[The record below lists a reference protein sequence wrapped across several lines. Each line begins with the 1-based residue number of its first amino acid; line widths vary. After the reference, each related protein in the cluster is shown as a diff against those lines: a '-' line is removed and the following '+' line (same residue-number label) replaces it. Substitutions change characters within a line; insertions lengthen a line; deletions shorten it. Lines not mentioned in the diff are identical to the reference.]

1 MYELLEQITAK
12 SKVNGQIPDLV
23 MDEILDDFFSSHS
36 ARQVN
41 KDLWNWYVTAM
52 ASPDMDHWTAI
63 ERSSLAL
70 LYRRLT
76 ELMMKLEQFHET
88 QNEREGNL

>member
-1 MYELLEQITAK
+1 MHELLEYPTAK
-12 SKVNGQIPDLV
+12 RKATAQQNAIPLE
-23 MDEILDDFFSSHS
+23 EILDDFFSSHS

-63 ERSSLAL
+63 ERSNLAM
-70 LYRRLT
+70 LYRRLK
-76 ELMMKLEQFHET
+76 ELIT
-88 QNEREGNL
+88 QLAFIHFKFSTDEK